1 LFAVAPVL
9 LLNGRFWL
17 WSIRMLRISVVG
29 TLVIGGLALVAG
41 QNAAEDEYTRYEL
54 LAPETASFRITYDVT
69 AVTAG
74 AKYYFNPIRKGS
86 QASDESVIDLMTGE
100 PLQFKEITGQQ
111 ARDAGLKDADLE
123 THYIQVQL
131 ARPVPEGGEGRIR
144 IRKTYKDPKSY
155 YREGDA
161 IVFTRGLGIKRNAIV
176 MPIAYELVGANAPV
190 QVIEEADSRIAA
202 SFMNTYPVETPLVI
216 RARRLKNPPV
226 ERSAPMPPPGTIPL
240 PPADQAP
247 AERPLNQIRVSER
260 ALQDR
265 EIVYFLKEPETH
277 AFSLYHDYTAQREGE
292 HQYVNVV
299 RTGSTVSDPSAKILD
314 TGEVLKTRT
323 LTGADIARE
332 KIDIPDRVEP
342 DTQVVLIP
350 FAPVK
355 KGASVRLRISE
366 TYTDPARYALVDGQ
380 LMWHRSFGRPRND
393 MLLPAG
399 WYLTTSSIP
408 AVITQEADGRIR
420 LSYWN
425 PRADNVDVFV
435 KGRRR

>member
-1 LFAVAPVL
+1 
-9 LLNGRFWL
+9 
-17 WSIRMLRISVVG
+17 MLRI
-29 TLVIGGLALVAG
+29 ALVSVLFAAGLAG
-41 QNAAEDEYTRYEL
+41 QNAADDEYTRYEL

-100 PLQFKEITGQQ
+100 PLTFKEVTGQQ
-111 ARDAGLKDADLE
+111 ARDAGLKDADLD

-131 ARPVPEGGEGRIR
+131 ARPVPREGEARIR
-144 IRKTYKDPKSY
+144 ILKTYKDPKSY

-161 IVFTRGLGIKRNAIV
+161 IVFNRGLGIKRNAV
-176 MPIAYELVGANAPV
+176 VLPANYELVGANIPV
-190 QVIEEADSRIAA
+190 QVIEERDGRIAA
-202 SFMNTYPVETPLVI
+202 SFMNIYPNEAPLII
-216 RARRLKNPPV
+216 RAKPV
-226 ERSAPMPPPGTIPL
+226 KAGAATAAVPSAPPQGQVQPAAADAPPREQPM
-240 PPADQAP
+240 D
-247 AERPLNQIRVSER
+247 QIRVTER
-260 ALQDR
+260 AFQDR
-265 EIVYFLKEPETH
+265 EIVYFLKDPETH

-299 RTGSTVSDPSAKILD
+299 RTGSAVSDPSARILD

-350 FAPVK
+350 FTPVK

-366 TYTDPARYALVDGQ
+366 TYTDPARYGLIEGQ

-393 MLLPAG
+393 MVLPAG
-399 WYLTTSSIP
+399 WYLTTTSIP
-408 AVITQEADGRIR
+408 AVITQETDGRVR
-420 LSYWN
+420 LSFWN
-425 PRADNVDVFV
+425 PRPDNVDVFV